1 MVLFHSYVKL
11 PEGKDFS
18 YDIGWRRAQKSD
30 VWSPFLLRQGRDW
43 RGSARSGHGSCL
55 CALRP
60 GMCGLVRKWHRGNY
74 RLVGLIQQQCHG
86 DCWLVDVGFLF
97 AHLLQG
103 AMVLECL
110 FTYHMI
116 ISCWGRCW
124 YPKMHRIA
132 FSVHS
137 FGGFWP
143 IDHSVLTWNWLVASR
158 WKAIGWIT
166 MGYCRFAT
174 SKTCWLV
181 VSTITVIQLG
191 FTKHGNM

>member
-1 MVLFHSYVKL
+1 MLNYRRVRISLMTLDDDAHRS
-11 PEGKDFS
+11 PTSDPRFS
-18 YDIGWRRAQKSD
+18 FAKAETGAGQ
-30 VWSPFLLRQGRDW
+30 
-43 RGSARSGHGSCL
+43 HGVATAAA
-55 CALRP
+55 CALLDLECAAWF
-60 GMCGLVRKWHRGNY
+60 GSGIGETTDWW
-74 RLVGLIQQQCHG
+74 GLIQQQCHG